1 MSELRIESIPFE
13 SSYNNQPVAGY
24 LFYDAQ
30 VRPRAIL
37 QISHGMAEYIMRY
50 RDFAEYMTQHGF
62 VVFGNDHLGHGQTS
76 GTEYPDGYFGPSDG
90 CKYVLYDLHTMNTLA
105 HERYPDLPLVL
116 FGHSMGSFF
125 ARWFVQTWPDAVTA
139 AVYCGTAGEN
149 PAAPLALYL
158 TELIA
163 TLKGPMH
170 RSKLC
175 YKLAFGKYN
184 ERIPD
189 AASSNAWLSAE
200 PENVAKYDADPKCG
214 FMFTVTAFQ
223 EMLRVMTY
231 VNRKEWYETVSK
243 KIPVLITAGAEDP
256 VGGYGAGPQEVADR
270 LNSVGVRNVTLKLYE
285 GMRHEILNETD
296 RKKVYTDIM
305 MWCRAAIRS
314 VG

>member
-1 MSELRIESIPFE
+1 MSELKIESIPFK
-13 SSYNNQPVAGY
+13 SSYEQQPVAGY
-24 LFYDAQ
+24 LFYDSE

-37 QISHGMAEYIMRY
+37 QIAHGMAEYVMRY
-50 RDFAEYMTQHGF
+50 RDFAEYMTKHGF
-62 VVFGNDHLGHGQTS
+62 VVVGNDHLGHGQTS
-76 GTEYPDGYFGPSDG
+76 GTQYPDGYFGPSDG
-90 CKYVLYDLHTMNTLA
+90 CKHVLMDLHTMNTLA
-105 HERYPDLPLVL
+105 HERYPGLPLVL

-139 AVYCGTAGEN
+139 AVYCGTAGAN

-163 TLKGPMH
+163 TLWGPMH

-184 ERIPD
+184 ERFPD
-189 AASSNAWLSAE
+189 AASSNAWLSVE

-231 VNRKEWYETVSK
+231 VNRKEWFETVSK
-243 KIPVLITAGAEDP
+243 KIPVLITAGMEDP
-256 VGGYGAGPQEVADR
+256 VGNYGAGPQEVADR
-270 LNSVGVRNVTLKLYE
+270 LQAVGVRNVTVKLYD

-296 RKKVYTDIM
+296 RKQVYTDVL

-314 VG
+314 AN